1 MGQIGRKMGEIWP
14 KSWRFWRIFEAQMA
28 KSPKTNL
35 GTLVRDGQWPPLNQ
49 LVDVGSDEFGPKKVT
64 NSHEN
69 GLWHRSILLTIF
81 KRPYDKEEAS
91 VWTQS

>member
-35 GTLVRDGQWPPLNQ
+35 GTLGGADVVVVAVPQCPQDFGQ
-49 LVDVGSDEFGPKKVT
+49 VSFIT
-64 NSHEN
+64 
-69 GLWHRSILLTIF
+69 
-81 KRPYDKEEAS
+81 
-91 VWTQS
+91 